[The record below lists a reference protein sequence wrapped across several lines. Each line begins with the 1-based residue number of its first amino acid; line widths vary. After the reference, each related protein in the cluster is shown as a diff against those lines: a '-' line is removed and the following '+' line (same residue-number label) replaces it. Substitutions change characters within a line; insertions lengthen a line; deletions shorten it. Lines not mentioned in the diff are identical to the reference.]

1 MEAFATVNELIAIFR
16 NLTIEEQERAEQLLT
31 DVSNNLRYEARRYG
45 YDLDKMI
52 DNDGKTDEVFRTV
65 CKDVTCDIVARILR
79 QDTTSESMSQFSQ
92 SAMGYSISGS
102 PAVVG
107 GGVANAILRNDLKR
121 LGIKTQRLRGISLI

>member
-1 MEAFATVNELIAIFR
+1 MNAFATVEELQKIFR
-16 NLTIEEQERAEQLLT
+16 NLSNEEQDRAEQLLI

-45 YDLDKMI
+45 YDLDAMI
-52 DNDGKTDEVFRTV
+52 DNDGNTDEVFRTV

-79 QDTTSESMSQFSQ
+79 QDTTSESMTQFSQ

>member
-1 MEAFATVNELIAIFR
+1 MEKWVEIRKSADFMKMAA
-16 NLTIEEQERAEQLLT
+16 
-31 DVSNNLRYEARRYG
+31 DYG
-45 YDLDKMI
+45 I
-52 DNDGKTDEVFRTV
+52 SP
-65 CKDVTCDIVARILR
+65 IVARILR

-92 SAMGYSISGS
+92 SAMGYTVSGS